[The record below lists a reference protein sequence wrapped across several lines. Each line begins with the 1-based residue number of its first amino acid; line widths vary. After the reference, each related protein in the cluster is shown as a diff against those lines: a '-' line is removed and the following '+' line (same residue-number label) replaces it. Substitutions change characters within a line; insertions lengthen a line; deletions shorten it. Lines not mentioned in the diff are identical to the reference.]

1 MKHTLILVFSFLFLN
16 VQSQFQVDASQSLN
30 WLIDSVLLGGGV
42 SIQNATF
49 NGQTNLD
56 STNQIGF
63 FVAENNQD
71 FPLNKGVIM
80 ATGNIE
86 VCIGPNDH
94 TGTSLPTTN
103 GISGDSDLE
112 MLDPNVSYNDIA
124 ILEFDFI
131 PDFENMI
138 YTYVF
143 GSEEYPEFVGSNFND
158 AFGFFVSGPGLSGP
172 FSNGA
177 QNVATLPGSGDYVG
191 INTVNESM
199 NDSLYVD
206 NTIVG
211 DSTQCEFDGYT
222 VGLPVVFN
230 VVPGETY
237 HIKMVIGDAMDHAW
251 DSGIFIKNQ
260 SFMSVAQLPTSLSE
274 NGNLNGK
281 VFIGAN
287 PVVDI
292 LNLNTS
298 AQLLINGV
306 TIYDLSGKIVEDQNF
321 YSDTSIQMDISGLK
335 AGIYSVVIRTN
346 EGLLTKKI
354 VKE

>member
-1 MKHTLILVFSFLFLN
+1 MKHALFAVFTFFCLN
-16 VQSQFQVDASQSLN
+16 GNCQFQVDANQTLT

-49 NGQTNLD
+49 NGQANLD
-56 STNQIGF
+56 SINQIGF
-63 FVAENNQD
+63 FNVENNQD
-71 FPLNKGVIM
+71 FPVNKGVIM

-86 VCIGPNDH
+86 VCIGPNIE
-94 TGTSLPTTN
+94 TGTSLPALN
-103 GISGDSDLE
+103 SISGDLDLE
-112 MLDPNVSYNDIA
+112 MFDPNAFYNDVA

-131 PDFENMI
+131 PDFEYLI
-138 YTYVF
+138 YNYVF
-143 GSEEYPEFVGSNFND
+143 GSEEYPEFVGSGFND
-158 AFGFFVSGPGLSGP
+158 AFGFFVSGPGMSGP

-177 QNVATLPGSGDYVG
+177 VNVATLPGSGDYVG
-191 INTVNESM
+191 INTVNDSM
-199 NDSLYVD
+199 NDSLYID
-206 NTIVG
+206 NTMLG

-237 HIKMVIGDAMDHAW
+237 HIKMVIGDAMDYAW

-260 SFMSVAQLPTSLSE
+260 SFMSVAQLPTSLAESGE
-274 NGNLNGK
+274 LDESL
-281 VFIGAN
+281 FIAPN

-298 AQLLINGV
+298 AQLWINGV
-306 TIYDLSGKIVEDQNF
+306 TIYDLSGKIVENQNY
-321 YSDTSIQMDISGLK
+321 YSNTSIQMDISGLD
-335 AGIYSVVIRTN
+335 AGIYSVAILTN
-346 EGLLTKKI
+346 EGYLTKKI